1 MRGGPRLIMRKSS
14 MSHNPALSGL
24 GSPGRGMQPPPPG
37 PISLLPREMML
48 WGLVTQLQG
57 PEAAGMRGSHRAW
70 GRSEE
75 RGLLLEFVPL
85 PQSQLAELFGRH
97 GEHPGEVLC
106 RQVPLQRDT
115 RIG

>member
-1 MRGGPRLIMRKSS
+1 MRGGPRLIMGETS
-14 MSHNPALSGL
+14 MSHNPALRGLCSPGL
-24 GSPGRGMQPPPPG
+24 GMEPTPPV
-37 PISLLPREMML
+37 PISLLPQEMML

-85 PQSQLAELFGRH
+85 PQSQLAKLFGRH
-97 GEHPGEVLC
+97 GEYPGEVLC
-106 RQVPLQRDT
+106 RQVPL
-115 RIG
+115 